1 LAEIAEQKVDA
12 LQDEFESITTLDD
25 EKQEVDVIRNVPET
39 QTDLDQ
45 MLSSEVQDTG
55 REPGASGDKKPTQD
69 GMVSTLYAFSS
80 ISLSMLCF
88 LFCKLQG

>member
-1 LAEIAEQKVDA
+1 
-12 LQDEFESITTLDD
+12 
-25 EKQEVDVIRNVPET
+25 
-39 QTDLDQ
+39 